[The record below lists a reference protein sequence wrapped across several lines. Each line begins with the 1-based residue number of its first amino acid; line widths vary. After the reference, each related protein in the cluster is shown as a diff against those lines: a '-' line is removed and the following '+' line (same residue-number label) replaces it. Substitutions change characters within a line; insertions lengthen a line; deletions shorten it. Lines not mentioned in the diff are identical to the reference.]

1 MERKRMASS
10 NERGIALIMALV
22 SLLVVAVIAVVLM
35 TSLNIE
41 RKISGGDL
49 RDSQSLNLAE
59 AGVGEAMSRIR
70 NFDISLPQGNPRAV
84 AQIFLDAAGS
94 VPVLGTDSVAI
105 ETKQPA
111 GQWLTYTAAN
121 KGPDVLTV
129 EFKTNRTTTQAPTAI
144 YYYNAS
150 KSPMVGFYNGISG
163 SLPVYRITS
172 TGRKGSSRVRVQAD
186 VIQKP
191 YNVLVKGAFCAG
203 VPLNFGGNC
212 HVCGNNHV
220 ATTPTGTMPPPSGN
234 CAPYETGVPTQY
246 LPGGW
251 SDTTITFSGSG
262 NTVQGNPAISASNT
276 NMFYTGPWDMFGMG
290 QSEFYSWIGAP
301 INSEPSPPKGIL
313 YLDNNTTTFDQ
324 SGNFAYQGGDGE
336 GFLYVDG
343 DMHISGNFT
352 FRGLVYIEGD
362 LDINGTC
369 WILGGLVC
377 RGQTQVNI
385 ANGNFTVLYSADAI
399 AQALAK
405 YGGQFVTLGWR
416 EVPLN

>member
-70 NFDISLPQGNPRAV
+70 NFDISLSQANPRAV

-111 GQWLTYTAAN
+111 GSWLTYTTPN

-150 KSPMVGFYNGISG
+150 KTPTVGFYNGISG
-163 SLPVYRITS
+163 SL
-172 TGRKGSSRVRVQAD
+172 
-186 VIQKP
+186 
-191 YNVLVKGAFCAG
+191 
-203 VPLNFGGNC
+203 
-212 HVCGNNHV
+212 
-220 ATTPTGTMPPPSGN
+220 
-234 CAPYETGVPTQY
+234 
-246 LPGGW
+246 
-251 SDTTITFSGSG
+251 
-262 NTVQGNPAISASNT
+262 
-276 NMFYTGPWDMFGMG
+276 
-290 QSEFYSWIGAP
+290 
-301 INSEPSPPKGIL
+301 
-313 YLDNNTTTFDQ
+313 
-324 SGNFAYQGGDGE
+324 
-336 GFLYVDG
+336 
-343 DMHISGNFT
+343 
-352 FRGLVYIEGD
+352 
-362 LDINGTC
+362 
-369 WILGGLVC
+369 
-377 RGQTQVNI
+377 
-385 ANGNFTVLYSADAI
+385 
-399 AQALAK
+399 
-405 YGGQFVTLGWR
+405 
-416 EVPLN
+416 